1 MSNVIAHRGKQAWS
15 VCIKQRLCCNTTAC
29 WGPVGPQSPTCRVV
43 TNMRARTNRVVVCLT
58 DEELNT
64 LNTKVDRSG
73 LNRSEY
79 CRRVLSDIAVTEF
92 SADVSFLIQELRSIT
107 RTLTQL
113 IQEHQSENPEQ
124 LRSALNDI
132 QTIKQTIKDAYSF

>member
-1 MSNVIAHRGKQAWS
+1 
-15 VCIKQRLCCNTTAC
+15 
-29 WGPVGPQSPTCRVV
+29 
-43 TNMRARTNRVVVCLT
+43 MRARTNRVVVCLT

-64 LNTKVDRSG
+64 LNTKVDQSV

-107 RTLTQL
+107 RTLTKL
-113 IQEHQSENPEQ
+113 IQEHQSKNPEIQ
-124 LRSALNDI
+124 LQSALNDI